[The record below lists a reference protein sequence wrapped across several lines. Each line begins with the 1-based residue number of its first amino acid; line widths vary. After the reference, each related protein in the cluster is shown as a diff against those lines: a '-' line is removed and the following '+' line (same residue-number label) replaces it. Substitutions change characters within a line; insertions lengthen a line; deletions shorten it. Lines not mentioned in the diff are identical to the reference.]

1 MKKLLPEDE
10 ELVRFAISRHNK
22 KEIGPVAD
30 RRHLVFAQIIRDA
43 DKLDIYRVLSPFLTP
58 DGAEKA
64 PKFIASD
71 ASQLVSPDFI
81 EDFKAGRQADYRKLR
96 THGDRKLVRLLWVY
110 DIYFNWTLREI
121 VKRGY
126 IERIIRYL
134 PDQPGMEEGVARLR
148 TYVEK
153 RCKEEDSAGI

>member
-1 MKKLLPEDE
+1 MQ
-10 ELVRFAISRHNK
+10 
-22 KEIGPVAD
+22 D
-30 RRHLVFAQIIRDA
+30 RRHLVFAQLIRDA
-43 DKLDIYRVLSPFLTP
+43 DKLDIYRVLSPYLTP
-58 DGAEKA
+58 DGADKA
-64 PKFIASD
+64 PKFVASD

-110 DIYFNWTLREI
+110 DINFSWTLREI

-126 IERIIRYL
+126 IDLIIRYL
-134 PDQPGMEEGVARLR
+134 PEQPGIAAGVARLR

-153 RCKEEDSAGI
+153 KCAGQDSAGI